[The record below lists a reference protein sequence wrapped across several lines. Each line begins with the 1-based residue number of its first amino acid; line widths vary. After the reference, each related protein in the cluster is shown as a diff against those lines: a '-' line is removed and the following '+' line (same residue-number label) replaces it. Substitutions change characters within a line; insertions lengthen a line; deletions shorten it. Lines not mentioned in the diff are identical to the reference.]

1 MMCMSLGVYP
11 SFILVLKSA
20 MSDHRTMDAWLD
32 DLQVCIKIG
41 SQTIS

>member
-1 MMCMSLGVYP
+1 MCMLSGVYP
-11 SFILVLKSA
+11 IFILILKSA
-20 MSDHRTMDAWLD
+20 MSDHHTIHAWLD